1 MRVIALITGLLL
13 LASTRM
19 GMAEEAKKPDA
30 KPGTSVEMPY
40 LIAPLSSGESL
51 LAYAYVSCKIVG
63 ASQAAA
69 LQIQAKVP
77 FIQDAFVRDVNA
89 STIGKPDDPMAVDK
103 AVLEP
108 RLLALAKK
116 VMGPGKVADL
126 KLMEVQ
132 IRPLRPMPTPP
143 AATTSPPATSPS

>member
-13 LASTRM
+13 FASTQTSL
-19 GMAEEAKKPDA
+19 AEEAGKPDT
-30 KPGTSVEMPY
+30 KLGTSVEMPY
-40 LIAPLSSGESL
+40 LIAPLSSGDSL

-69 LQIQAKVP
+69 IEIQAKVP

-89 STIGKPDDPMAVDK
+89 STIGKPGDPMAVDK
-103 AVLEP
+103 ATLEP

-116 VMGPGKVADL
+116 VMGPGKVVDL

-132 IRPLRPMPTPP
+132 IRPMRPM
-143 AATTSPPATSPS
+143 AAPPATSPS

>member
-13 LASTRM
+13 LASTHA
-19 GMAEEAKKPDA
+19 GVAEDAKKPDA
-30 KPGTSVEMPY
+30 KLGTSVEMPY
-40 LIAPLSSGESL
+40 LIAPLSSGEGL

-69 LQIQAKVP
+69 MEIQAKVP

-89 STIGKPDDPMAVDK
+89 SSIGKPDDPMAVDR
-103 AVLEP
+103 ATLEP

-116 VMGPGKVADL
+116 VMGPGKVTDL

-132 IRPLRPMPTPP
+132 IRPLRPGVTPP
-143 AATTSPPATSPS
+143 PSTSPS

>member
-13 LASTRM
+13 LASTHASV
-19 GMAEEAKKPDA
+19 AEDAKKPNA
-30 KPGTSVEMPY
+30 KLGTSVEMPY
-40 LIAPLSSGESL
+40 LIAPLSSAEGL

-69 LQIQAKVP
+69 IEIQAKVP

-89 STIGKPDDPMAVDK
+89 SSIGKPDDPIAVDR
-103 AVLEP
+103 ATLGP

-116 VMGPGKVADL
+116 VMGPGKVTDL

-132 IRPLRPMPTPP
+132 IRPLRPEATPP
-143 AATTSPPATSPS
+143 STSPS

>member
-13 LASTRM
+13 LASTQM
-19 GMAEEAKKPDA
+19 GLAGEAKKPDSKLGA
-30 KPGTSVEMPY
+30 SVEMPY

-69 LQIQAKVP
+69 VEIQAKVP

-89 STIGKPDDPMAVDK
+89 SSIGKPDDPMAVDK
-103 AVLEP
+103 ATLEP

-116 VMGPGKVADL
+116 VMGPGKVVDL

-132 IRPLRPMPTPP
+132 IRAMRPMATPP
-143 AATTSPPATSPS
+143 APSSPETTNPS

>member
-13 LASTRM
+13 LASTHA
-19 GMAEEAKKPDA
+19 GVAEDAKKPDA
-30 KPGTSVEMPY
+30 KAGTSVEMPY
-40 LIAPLSSGESL
+40 LIAPLSSGEGL
-51 LAYAYVSCKIVG
+51 LAYAYISCKIVG

-69 LQIQAKVP
+69 MEIQAKVP

-89 STIGKPDDPMAVDK
+89 SSIGKPDDPMAVDR
-103 AVLEP
+103 ATLGP

-116 VMGPGKVADL
+116 VMGPGKVTDL

-132 IRPLRPMPTPP
+132 VRPLRPG
-143 AATTSPPATSPS
+143 ATPPATSPS